1 MQNKEDIE
9 KLIQAKKEEIIK
21 AQKLGNSESV
31 NRLSGE
37 IAELYKKLDDSVF
50 NAKYSELIGK
60 HKAAGQKV
68 KRLVIEEEDNTKKA
82 LFFRMPSRRE
92 LSAAESASIDQDGK
106 LDPYLKAERMIVD
119 LFLGGDLSQEQILN
133 DTEIFLAV
141 SDFILYQLIKQKKTV
156 WANC

>member
-9 KLIQAKKEEIIK
+9 KLIPAKKEEIIK
-21 AQKLGNSESV
+21 AQKLGNVESV
-31 NRLSGE
+31 SKLSTE
-37 IAELYKKLDDSVF
+37 IAELYKKLDDSIF
-50 NAKYSELIGK
+50 NSKYAELIGK

-68 KRLVIEEEDNTKKA
+68 KRLVIEEEDNSKNA

-92 LSAAESASIDQDGK
+92 LSAAESASVDSEGN
-106 LDPYLKAERMIVD
+106 LDPYKKAERMIVD
-119 LFLGGDLSQEQILN
+119 LFLGGDLNQEQILD

-141 SDFILYQLIKQKKTV
+141 SDFILSQLIKQKKTA